1 MKRLGARGILLI
13 FGGILVVGFGLYMTW
28 RLFQSA
34 LNPLPLASAPPPVTD
49 KVLVTS
55 RGIPLGSVLST
66 NDLILVEVPV
76 GLVPLNRMND
86 LNQAIG
92 RVTNISMVA
101 GEMVL
106 PHHLIDPSN
115 VVDRSLAFSLADD
128 QVMLAF
134 PITDLMSGLNILKK
148 GDVVDILVTIDE
160 PVVPEGAFLVAEEA
174 QTQLFTFDAM
184 QRIAIAAVVLDIVQS
199 QQPVPTPQVQLTP
212 GAVLTPQPPPE
223 PSRGQSKPVALM
235 LALAPQDALVL
246 KHLKDTGAIFDLV
259 LRAPTSTELFD
270 LTPVT
275 SQYISERYQLLIR

>member
-1 MKRLGARGILLI
+1 MLG
-13 FGGILVVGFGLYMTW
+13 
-28 RLFQSA
+28 
-34 LNPLPLASAPPPVTD
+34 P
-49 KVLVTS
+49 
-55 RGIPLGSVLST
+55 